1 MNQRLP
7 IMKNLLLI
15 ILLAITSATMAQ
27 SKSSSYI
34 KWEGLS
40 KEGHIIY
47 GISYTKEEAQFVIND
62 FNRRNAKTK
71 FKIVYQTLKKRTTDD
86 KTLVRTFYETY
97 PKKYRVLKKSDMAAL
112 HIFQI
117 GTFVKAADFLQK
129 NTGLNELE
137 TQKHLQQLLKE
148 CKMYR
153 MAQHKI

>member
-1 MNQRLP
+1 
-7 IMKNLLLI
+7 MKKLLLI
-15 ILLAITSATMAQ
+15 TFIALSSALFAQNTSNY
-27 SKSSSYI
+27 YI

-47 GISYTKEEAQFVIND
+47 GISYTKEEAQFVIDD

-71 FKIVYQTLKKRTTDD
+71 YKMIYKTLKKRTTDD
-86 KTLVRTFYETY
+86 KNLVRTFYDTY
-97 PKKYRVLKKSDMAAL
+97 PNKYRVLKKSDMAAL

-129 NTGLNELE
+129 STGLDALE

-148 CKMYR
+148 YKIYR